1 MIALRLI
8 ELGMRKLADF
18 LEDEKN
24 LLKEGFN
31 HVRSC
36 LEAGTC
42 RESRAFTISAR
53 LLVLHEEL
61 KELAVEIIARYQP
74 VASDLRFIVS
84 SMEVS
89 YDLYRISR
97 YLAEIERMLRLAQNI
112 HCNYESE
119 LKLYNVAEQMTYE
132 AVNVFLKR
140 KADEAKNIVEVDN
153 TIDRAY
159 VEGIESIIRMRELS
173 TCDALKL
180 LVLRHLERIGDHA
193 TYIANSAVYV
203 VTGYRPEAE
212 GAQHHR
218 PSTSTSSERD

>member
-1 MIALRLI
+1 LIALRLI
-8 ELGMRKLADF
+8 ELGMKKLVDF

-24 LLKEGFN
+24 LLKEGFK

-36 LEAGTC
+36 LEARTC
-42 RESRAFTISAR
+42 REGKAFAISTR
-53 LLVLHEEL
+53 LLMLHEEL

-89 YDLYRISR
+89 YDLYRVSR

-112 HCNYESE
+112 RCNYDNVVR
-119 LKLYNVAEQMTYE
+119 LYNVAEQMIYE
-132 AVNVFLKR
+132 AVNVFLER
-140 KADEAKNIVEVDN
+140 KVDEAQNIIEVDN

-159 VEGIESIIRMRELS
+159 VEGIEDAIRAQELS
-173 TCDALKL
+173 ACDALKL

-212 GAQHHR
+212 E
-218 PSTSTSSERD
+218 T